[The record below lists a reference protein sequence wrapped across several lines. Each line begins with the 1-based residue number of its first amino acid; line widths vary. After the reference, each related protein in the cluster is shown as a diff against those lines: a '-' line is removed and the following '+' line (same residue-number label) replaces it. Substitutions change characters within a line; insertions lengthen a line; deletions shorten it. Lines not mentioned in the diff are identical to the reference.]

1 LKDELILILILCKV
15 TYFLNYKNTTYLDLK
30 YICIV
35 LTFYVNFNIIQSDMI
50 SCQRFVIIFL
60 LILSFF
66 EVQAQQTDVIGL
78 VLDID
83 TEEPLPGI
91 LITIENSGIEVATD
105 ARGKFSFASQNLPL
119 GEQILGVNRTNYESK
134 RYPIIIEEGKVLDL
148 GNVFLEIDLSEEN
161 RQIGTISLS
170 EDELD
175 GDDASS
181 FNISGLL
188 ASSQDTYLRAAAFDF
203 SAAFFNPRGL
213 DNANGKVLINGIE
226 MNKQFSGRPNW
237 ANWGGLNDVQRNRV
251 FTMSSTAN
259 DYTIGDVAGVSNI
272 IMRASKMRKGGR
284 VSYASSNRS
293 YEGRVMGSYNSG
305 LLDGGW
311 SYSLLLSRR
320 FGEEGF
326 REGTLYDAN
335 SISLSVEKRISD
347 KHSLNFTGFYAP
359 NRRGMGTAVTQETV
373 DLKGIEYN
381 PNWGLLNGVQ
391 RNSRIRETE
400 EPVFMLNHYW
410 DISDKL
416 SINTNVGYQFGFF
429 STTRLDNGGTRL
441 FTDPNTGDQ
450 AFLGGARNPSP
461 IYYQNL
467 PSYYLR
473 EPNPT
478 PLNYQSAF
486 LAQREFQND
495 GQFQWEDLYFA
506 NNLNQNRGGNSTYA
520 LQSDR
525 VEDKMFMAN
534 TILDYK
540 LEDNITINGRLNYRK
555 LESENFAQ
563 MEDLLGGER
572 YLDVDFFAEETALL
586 TGLGSELAQA
596 DLRNPNRTVQEGDRY
611 KYNYKVDAEVYD
623 AFLQSQ
629 FQFRSI
635 DFYTGLSFG
644 KTKYQRT
651 GYYENGFFPG
661 DRSFGPGEKLDFTT
675 YAFKTGVTYRL
686 SGRNVFTLN
695 GAYFQNA
702 PTIQNSYS
710 NARQNGDVVDGITEV
725 KIQSADISYIY
736 KSPILSGRLTGFYT
750 GFQDETNVGFYYSE
764 ELTGLPS
771 ANNQNNAFVQE
782 VMTGIDRLHYGV
794 EFGVEAQVLS
804 TLKLKA
810 AGSFGHY
817 IYNSNP
823 DLYLTSQNFPNMKLR
838 FGDGKTE
845 MENVRVPGG
854 PERVFQLGFEYRDP
868 EYWNVGLTSNFFS
881 HSYISPSGLLRSD
894 NFALDT
900 DGIVYNDYD
909 ESIARDILKQERFDD
924 YMLINVIG
932 GKSWRVGDYYVGF
945 FGVVNNLLDKE
956 YKTGG
961 FEQSRTSNYRTRGED
976 LNRENGPL
984 FGNRYFF
991 GFGTTYYISAY
1002 VRF

>member
-1 LKDELILILILCKV
+1 MNRIH
-15 TYFLNYKNTTYLDLK
+15 Y
-30 YICIV
+30 
-35 LTFYVNFNIIQSDMI
+35 
-50 SCQRFVIIFL
+50 
-60 LILSFF
+60 LILSLTLSLLSLNSF
-66 EVQAQQTDVIGL
+66 AQETNVVGKI
-78 VLDID
+78 LDFN
-83 TEEPLPGI
+83 TEEPLPGAI
-91 LITIENSGIEVATD
+91 ISIEGKGLEVRTD
-105 ARGKFSFASQNLPL
+105 ENGKFTFLGFDLPL
-119 GEQILGVNRTNYESK
+119 GEQILGVNRSNYEAK
-134 RYPIIIEEGKVLDL
+134 RYPIIIEKDQILDL
-148 GNVFLEIDLSEEN
+148 GDLFMEVDISEEN

-213 DNANGKVLINGIE
+213 DNANGKVLINGLE

-237 ANWGGLNDVQRNRV
+237 ANWGGMNDVQRNRI
-251 FTMSSTAN
+251 FSKSTEAN

-293 YEGRVMGSYNSG
+293 YQGRVMGSYNSG
-305 LLDGGW
+305 LLNGGW
-311 SYSLLLSRR
+311 SYSVLLSRR

-335 SISLSVEKRISD
+335 SFSLSVEKKIND
-347 KHSLNFTGFYAP
+347 NHSLNFTGFYAP
-359 NRRGMGTAVTQETV
+359 NRRGMGTAVTQEAV
-373 DLKGIEYN
+373 DLKGIAYN
-381 PNWGLLNGVQ
+381 PNWGQLNGEQ
-391 RNSRIRETE
+391 RNSRIRKTE

-410 DISDKL
+410 DVNKKL
-416 SINTNVGYQFGFF
+416 SINTNIGYQFGFF
-429 STTRLDNGGTRL
+429 STTRVDNGGTRL
-441 FTDPNTGDQ
+441 LIDPNTGDQ
-450 AFLGGARNPSP
+450 AYLGGARNPSP

-473 EPNPT
+473 DPNPT
-478 PLNYQSAF
+478 PIDFQNAF
-486 LAQREFQND
+486 LAQREFQRD
-495 GQFQWEDLYFA
+495 GQFPWDDLYFA
-506 NNLNQNRGGNSTYA
+506 NFLNQDRGGNSTYA

-525 VEDKMFMAN
+525 VEDKQLMIN
-534 TILDYK
+534 SILDYK
-540 LEDNITINGRLNYRK
+540 LADNITINGSLNYRN

-572 YLDVDFFAEETALL
+572 YLDVDFFAEESSLI
-586 TGLGSELAQA
+586 TGLGSELAQS
-596 DLRNPNRTVQEGDRY
+596 DRRNPNRTVQEGERY

-623 AFLQSQ
+623 AFVQSQ
-629 FQFRSI
+629 FQYKSI
-635 DFYTGLSFG
+635 DFYTGVSFG
-644 KTKYQRT
+644 QTTYQRT
-651 GYYENGFFPG
+651 GLYENGFFPG
-661 DRSFGPGEKLDFTT
+661 ERSFGPGEELGFTT
-675 YAFKTGVTYRL
+675 YALKTGATYRL

-695 GAYFQNA
+695 AAYFQNA

-710 NARQNGDVVDGITEV
+710 NARQNADIVEGITEV
-725 KIQSADISYIY
+725 QIQSADLSYIY
-736 KSPILSGRLTGFYT
+736 KSPIISGRITGFYT
-750 GFQDETNVGFYYSE
+750 GFQDETNVGFYYTE

-794 EFGVEAQVLS
+794 EFGVEAQVLP
-804 TLKLKA
+804 TLKFKA

-817 IYNSNP
+817 IYDSNP
-823 DLYLTSQNFPNMKLR
+823 DIYLTSQNFPDLQLR
-838 FGDGKTE
+838 FGDGKTD
-845 MENVRVPGG
+845 MKNLRVPGG

-868 EYWNVGLTSNFFS
+868 KYWNVGVTANHFS
-881 HSYISPSGLLRSD
+881 HAFISPSGLLRSD

-909 ESIARDILKQERFDD
+909 EAVARDILKQERFDD
-924 YMLINVIG
+924 YMLVNVIG
-932 GKSWRVGDYYVGF
+932 GKSWKIDDYFVGF
-945 FGVVNNLLDKE
+945 FAVINNVLDQEFKS
-956 YKTGG
+956 GG

-991 GFGTTYYISAY
+991 GFGTTYYLSAY
-1002 VRF
+1002 IRF

>member
-1 LKDELILILILCKV
+1 MSLGL
-15 TYFLNYKNTTYLDLK
+15 
-30 YICIV
+30 
-35 LTFYVNFNIIQSDMI
+35 
-50 SCQRFVIIFL
+50 R
-60 LILSFF
+60 
-66 EVQAQQTDVIGL
+66 AQETNVIGV
-78 VLDID
+78 VLDFD
-83 TEEPLPGI
+83 TEEPLPRTAI
-91 LITIENSGIEVATD
+91 SIEGTGIEVFTD
-105 ARGKFSFASQNLPL
+105 AQGKFSFINQDLPL
-119 GEQILGVNRTNYESK
+119 GEQILGVNRPTYDAK
-134 RYPIIIEEGKVLDL
+134 RFPIIIEEGKILNLGDL
-148 GNVFLEIDLSEEN
+148 LIEVDINEVN

-188 ASSQDTYLRAAAFDF
+188 ASSQDIYLRAAAFDF

-213 DNANGKVLINGIE
+213 DNANGKVLINGLE

-237 ANWGGLNDVQRNRV
+237 ANWGGLNDVQRNRI
-251 FTMSSTAN
+251 FSMGTSAN
-259 DYTIGDVAGVSNI
+259 DYTIGDVAGVTNI
-272 IMRASKMRKGGR
+272 MMRASKMRKGGR

-305 LLDGGW
+305 LLNGGW

-335 SISLSVEKRISD
+335 SISLSVEKRINE

-359 NRRGMGTAVTQETV
+359 NRRGMGTAVTQEAV

-381 PNWGLLNGVQ
+381 PNWGRFNGEQ

-410 DISDKL
+410 NVDKKL
-416 SINTNVGYQFGFF
+416 SINTNIGYQFGFF
-429 STTRLDNGGTRL
+429 STTRVENGGTRL
-441 FTDPNTGDQ
+441 FVDPNTGEQ

-473 EPNPT
+473 EPKPT
-478 PLNYQSAF
+478 PLDFQNAF
-486 LAQREFQND
+486 LAQREFQRD
-495 GQFQWEDLYFA
+495 GQFPWDEVYFA
-506 NNLNQNRGGNSTYA
+506 NFLNQSRGGNSTYA
-520 LQSDR
+520 IQSDR
-525 VEDKMFMAN
+525 VEDQQIMIN
-534 TILDYK
+534 SIGDYRLSEHIL
-540 LEDNITINGRLNYRK
+540 INARLNYRN
-555 LESENFAQ
+555 LTSENFAQ
-563 MEDLLGGER
+563 MEDLLGGKR
-572 YLDVDFFAEETALL
+572 YLDVDFFAEESALI
-586 TGLGSELAQA
+586 TGLGSDLAQS
-596 DLRNPNRTVQEGDRY
+596 DLRNPNRTVQVGDRY
-611 KYNYKVDAEVYD
+611 KYNYTIDAEIYD
-623 AFLQSQ
+623 GFLQAQ
-629 FQFRSI
+629 FQYRQV

-644 KTKYQRT
+644 KTAYQRT
-651 GYYENGFFPG
+651 GIYENGFFPG
-661 DRSFGPGEKLDFTT
+661 DRSFGPGEELNFTT
-675 YAFKTGVTYRL
+675 YAFKTGATYRL
-686 SGRNVFTLN
+686 SGRHIFTMN
-695 GAYFQNA
+695 AAYFKNA

-710 NARQNGDVVDGITEV
+710 NARQNGDTVDGITEV
-725 KIQSADISYIY
+725 KIQSADLSYIY
-736 KSPILSGRLTGFYT
+736 KSPILNGRLTGFYT
-750 GFQDETNVGFYYSE
+750 GFQDETNVGFYYTE

-794 EFGVEAQVLS
+794 EFGLEAQVLS

-817 IYNSNP
+817 IYDSNP
-823 DLYLTSQNFPNMKLR
+823 DIYLTSQNFPDMQLR

-845 MENVRVPGG
+845 MKNLRVPGG
-854 PERVFQLGFEYRDP
+854 PERVLQLGFDYRDP
-868 EYWNVGLTSNFFS
+868 NYWNIGVTANHFSN
-881 HSYISPSGLLRSD
+881 SYISPSGLLRSD

-909 ESIARDILKQERFDD
+909 ETVARDILKQERFDD
-924 YMLINVIG
+924 YMLVNLVG
-932 GKSWRVGDYYVGF
+932 GKSWRVGDYFVGF
-945 FGVVNNLLDKE
+945 FAVVNNVLNKD

-961 FEQSRTSNYRTRGED
+961 FEQSRTSNFRTRAED
-976 LNRENGPL
+976 LSRENGAL

-991 GFGTTYYISAY
+991 GFGTTYYLSAY
-1002 VRF
+1002 IRF

>member
-1 LKDELILILILCKV
+1 MHRIYYLLFSLVFSVFSMSSNAQDANVVGVIL
-15 TYFLNYKNTTYLDLK
+15 D
-30 YICIV
+30 
-35 LTFYVNFNIIQSDMI
+35 FN
-50 SCQRFVIIFL
+50 
-60 LILSFF
+60 
-66 EVQAQQTDVIGL
+66 
-78 VLDID
+78 
-83 TEEPLPGI
+83 TEEPLPGTVI
-91 LITIENSGIEVATD
+91 SIEGSGLEVRTD
-105 ARGKFSFASQNLPL
+105 ENGRFTFSGLDLPL
-119 GEQILGVNRTNYESK
+119 GEQVLGVTRSNYEDK
-134 RYPIIIEEGKVLDL
+134 RFPIIIEEGQELNLGDL
-148 GNVFLEIDLSEEN
+148 FLEVDISEEN

-213 DNANGKVLINGIE
+213 DNANGKVLINGLE
-226 MNKQFSGRPNW
+226 LNKQFSGRPNW
-237 ANWGGLNDVQRNRV
+237 ANWGGMNDVQRNRI
-251 FTMSSTAN
+251 FSKSTEAN

-293 YEGRVMGSYNSG
+293 YQGRVMGSYNSG
-305 LLDGGW
+305 LLNGGW
-311 SYSLLLSRR
+311 SYSVLISRR

-335 SISLSVEKRISD
+335 SFSLSVENQINE

-359 NRRGMGTAVTQETV
+359 NRRGMGTAVTQEAV

-381 PNWGLLNGVQ
+381 PNWGLLNGEQ
-391 RNSRIRETE
+391 RNSRIRKTE
-400 EPVFMLNHYW
+400 EPVFILNHYW
-410 DISDKL
+410 KLSDKL
-416 SINTNVGYQFGFF
+416 SINTNLGYQFGFF
-429 STTRLDNGGTRL
+429 STTRVDNGGTRL
-441 FTDPNTGDQ
+441 FIDPNTGDQ
-450 AFLGGARNPSP
+450 AYLGGARNPSP

-467 PSYYLR
+467 PSYSLR
-473 EPNPT
+473 DPNPG
-478 PLNYQSAF
+478 PLDFQNAF
-486 LAQREFQND
+486 LAQREFQRD
-495 GQFQWEDLYFA
+495 GQFPWEEVYFA
-506 NNLNQNRGGNSTYA
+506 NFLNQNRGGNSTYA

-525 VEDKMFMAN
+525 VEDKQLMIN
-534 TILDYK
+534 SILDYK
-540 LEDNITINGRLNYRK
+540 LADNITINGRLNYRK

-572 YLDVDFFAEETALL
+572 YLDVDFFAEESTLIS
-586 TGLGSELAQA
+586 GLGSELAQS
-596 DLRNPNRTVQEGDRY
+596 DRRNPNRTVQEGERY

-623 AFLQSQ
+623 AFVQSQ
-629 FQFRSI
+629 FQYKSI
-635 DFYTGLSFG
+635 DLYTGLSFG
-644 KTKYQRT
+644 KTSYQRT
-651 GYYENGFFPG
+651 GLYENGFFPG
-661 DRSFGPGEKLDFTT
+661 ERSFGPGEELDFTT
-675 YAFKTGVTYRL
+675 YALKTGATYRL
-686 SGRNVFTLN
+686 SGRHVFTLN
-695 GAYFQNA
+695 AAYFQNA

-710 NARQNGDVVDGITEV
+710 NARQNGDIVEGITEV
-725 KIQSADISYIY
+725 QIQSADLSYIY
-736 KSPILSGRLTGFYT
+736 KSPIISGRVTGFYT
-750 GFQDETNVGFYYSE
+750 GFQDETNVGFYYTE

-794 EFGVEAQVLS
+794 EFGVEAQVLP

-823 DLYLTSQNFPNMKLR
+823 DIYLTSQNFPELQLR

-845 MENVRVPGG
+845 LKNLRVPGG

-868 EYWNVGLTSNFFS
+868 KYWNVGVTANHFS
-881 HSYISPSGLLRSD
+881 HAFISPSGLLRSD

-909 ESIARDILKQERFDD
+909 ESIARDILQQEQFDD
-924 YMLINVIG
+924 YMLVNVIG
-932 GKSWRVGDYYVGF
+932 GKSWKIDDYFVGF
-945 FGVVNNLLDKE
+945 FAVINNVLDQEFKS
-956 YKTGG
+956 GG

-976 LNRENGPL
+976 LNREYGPL

-991 GFGTTYYISAY
+991 GFGTTYYLSAY
-1002 VRF
+1002 IRF

>member
-1 LKDELILILILCKV
+1 
-15 TYFLNYKNTTYLDLK
+15 
-30 YICIV
+30 
-35 LTFYVNFNIIQSDMI
+35 MI
-50 SCQRFVIIFL
+50 SCKPLVFTL
-60 LILSFF
+60 LLSFCSIGF
-66 EVQAQQTDVIGL
+66 YAQQTDVIG
-78 VLDID
+78 VILDID
-83 TEEPLPGI
+83 TEQPLPGT
-91 LITIENSGIEVATD
+91 TISIEGTGIEVLTA
-105 ARGKFSFASQNLPL
+105 ANGEFSFMNKNLPL
-119 GEQILGVNRTNYESK
+119 GEQILGVNRTNYEAK
-134 RYPIIIEEGKVLDL
+134 RFPIIVEEGKTLNLGDL
-148 GNVFLEIDLSEEN
+148 FIEVDFNEVN

-213 DNANGKVLINGIE
+213 DNANGKVLINGLE

-237 ANWGGLNDVQRNRV
+237 TNWGGLNDVQRNRI
-251 FTMSSTAN
+251 FTMGASAN

-305 LLDGGW
+305 LLNGGW

-326 REGTLYDAN
+326 REGSLYDAN
-335 SISLSVEKRISD
+335 SISLSVEKRIND

-359 NRRGMGTAVTQETV
+359 NRRGMGTAVTQEAV
-373 DLKGIEYN
+373 DLKGIAYN
-381 PNWGLLNGVQ
+381 PNWGFLDGVQ
-391 RNSRIRETE
+391 RNSRIRKTE

-410 DISDKL
+410 DISEKL
-416 SINTNVGYQFGFF
+416 SMNTNLGYQFGFF
-429 STTRLDNGGTRL
+429 STTRVDNGGTRL
-441 FTDPNTGDQ
+441 FEDPTTGEQ
-450 AFLGGARNPSP
+450 AFLGGARNPIP
-461 IYYQNL
+461 TYYQNL

-473 EPNPT
+473 NPNPT
-478 PLNYQSAF
+478 PIDYQNAF
-486 LAQREFQND
+486 LAQREFQRD
-495 GQFQWEDLYFA
+495 GQFQWKDLYFA
-506 NNLNQNRGGNSTYA
+506 NYLNQNRGGNSTYA

-534 TILDYK
+534 TILNYK
-540 LEDNITINGRLNYRK
+540 LKDNITINGRLNYRK

-572 YLDVDFFAEETALL
+572 YLDVDFFAEETALI

-596 DLRNPNRTVQEGDRY
+596 DLRNPNRTVQVGDRY
-611 KYNYKVDAEVYD
+611 KYNYKVDAVIYD
-623 AFLQSQ
+623 GFLQSQ
-629 FQFRSI
+629 FQYKSI
-635 DFYTGLSFG
+635 DFFTGLSFG

-651 GYYENGFFPG
+651 GFYENGFFPG
-661 DRSFGPGEKLDFTT
+661 NRSFGPGEELDFTT
-675 YAFKTGVTYRL
+675 FAFKTGATYRL
-686 SGRNVFTLN
+686 SGRHVFTLN
-695 GAYFQNA
+695 AAYFQNA

-725 KIQSADISYIY
+725 KIQAVDLSYIY

-750 GFQDETNVGFYYSE
+750 GFQDKTNVGFYYTE
-764 ELTGLPS
+764 DLTGLPT

-794 EFGVEAQVLS
+794 EFGVEAQVLP

-823 DLYLTSQNFPNMKLR
+823 DIYLTSQNFPDMKLK
-838 FGDGKTE
+838 FGDGKTD
-845 MENVRVPGG
+845 MKNLRVPGG

-868 EYWNVGLTSNFFS
+868 QYWNVGVTANHFS
-881 HSYISPSGLLRSD
+881 HSFISPSGLLRSD

-900 DGIVYNDYD
+900 DGIVVNNYNETLAKELLRQEQFD
-909 ESIARDILKQERFDD
+909 E
-924 YMLINVIG
+924 YMLVNVIG

-945 FGVVNNLLDKE
+945 FAVINNVLDKA

-961 FEQSRTSNYRTRGED
+961 FEQSRRSTFNGRGED
-976 LNRENGPL
+976 LTRPNGPL

-991 GFGTTYYISAY
+991 GFGTTYYLSAY
-1002 VRF
+1002 IRF

>member
-1 LKDELILILILCKV
+1 MKSS
-15 TYFLNYKNTTYLDLK
+15 YKS
-30 YICIV
+30 CV
-35 LTFYVNFNIIQSDMI
+35 LTIA
-50 SCQRFVIIFL
+50 FVFSTFI
-60 LILSFF
+60 
-66 EVQAQQTDVIGL
+66 VCAQQTDVIGTI
-78 VLDID
+78 LDMETD
-83 TEEPLPGI
+83 EPLPR
-91 LITIENSGIEVATD
+91 TVVSIEGTGIEVLTD
-105 ARGKFSFASQNLPL
+105 AQGKFTFQLENLPL
-119 GEQILGVNRTNYESK
+119 GDQILGVNRTNYDSK
-134 RYPIIIEEGKVLDL
+134 RYPIIIEEGKVLNL
-148 GNVFLEIDLSEEN
+148 GSLFLEFDINEEN

-213 DNANGKVLINGIE
+213 DNANGKVLINGLE

-237 ANWGGLNDVQRNRV
+237 ANWGGMNDIQRNRI
-251 FTMSSTAN
+251 FSMGTTAN

-293 YEGRVMGSYNSG
+293 YEGRIMGSYNSG

-320 FGEEGF
+320 FGDEGF

-335 SISLSVEKRISD
+335 SVSLSVEKRIND

-359 NRRGMGTAVTQETV
+359 NRRGMGTAVTQEAA

-410 DISDKL
+410 DVNEKL

-429 STTRLDNGGTRL
+429 STTRMDNGGTRL
-441 FTDPNTGDQ
+441 FEDPNTGDQ

-467 PSYYLR
+467 PSYSLR
-473 EPNPT
+473 NPNLRPID
-478 PLNYQSAF
+478 YQNAF
-486 LAQREFQND
+486 LAQRQFQAD
-495 GQFQWEDLYFA
+495 GQFPWEDMYYA
-506 NNLNQNRGGNSTYA
+506 NFLNQSRGGNSTYA
-520 LQSDR
+520 LLADR
-525 VEDKMFMAN
+525 VEDKQFMAN
-534 TILDYK
+534 SIIDYK
-540 LEDNITINGRLNYRK
+540 IADNITLNGRVNYRR

-572 YLDVDFFAEETALL
+572 YLDVDFFAEESALI

-596 DLRNPNRTVQEGDRY
+596 DRRNPNRTVQEGDRY

-623 AFLQSQ
+623 AFAQTQ
-629 FQFRSI
+629 FQYRSL
-635 DFYTGLSFG
+635 DFYTGASFG

-651 GYYENGFFPG
+651 GFYENGFFPG
-661 DRSFGPGEKLDFTT
+661 DRSFGAGEELDFTT
-675 YAFKTGVTYRL
+675 YALKTGATYRL
-686 SGRNVFTLN
+686 SGRNVFTMN
-695 GAYFQNA
+695 AAYFQNA

-710 NARQNGDVVDGITEV
+710 NARQNGDIVEGITEV
-725 KIQSADISYIY
+725 KIQSADLSYIY
-736 KSPILSGRLTGFYT
+736 KSPTISGRLTGFYT
-750 GFQDETNVGFYYSE
+750 GFQDETNVGFYYTE
-764 ELTGLPS
+764 GLTGLPTT
-771 ANNQNNAFVQE
+771 NNQNNAFVQE

-794 EFGVEAQVLS
+794 EFGLEAQVIPS
-804 TLKLKA
+804 LKLKA

-823 DLYLTSQNFPNMKLR
+823 DLYLTSQNFPDMKLR
-838 FGDGKTE
+838 FGDGKTD
-845 MENVRVPGG
+845 MKNVRVPGG
-854 PERVFQLGFEYRDP
+854 PERVLQLGFEYRDP
-868 EYWNVGLTSNFFS
+868 KFWNVGVTANHFS
-881 HSYISPSGLLRSD
+881 HTFVSPSGLLRSD
-894 NFALDT
+894 NFVLDS
-900 DGIVYNDYD
+900 DGIVFNDYD
-909 ESIARDILKQERFDD
+909 ENFTKNLLKQERFDD
-924 YMLINVIG
+924 YMLVNITG
-932 GKSWRVGDYYVGF
+932 GKSWRVGDYFVGF
-945 FGVVNNLLDKE
+945 FAVINNVLNTD
-956 YKTGG
+956 YTTGG
-961 FEQSRTSNYRTRGED
+961 FEQSRTSNMRTRAED
-976 LNRENGPL
+976 LNRENGPM

-1002 VRF
+1002 IRF

>member
-1 LKDELILILILCKV
+1 MNRIH
-15 TYFLNYKNTTYLDLK
+15 Y
-30 YICIV
+30 
-35 LTFYVNFNIIQSDMI
+35 
-50 SCQRFVIIFL
+50 
-60 LILSFF
+60 LILSLTLSLLSLNSF
-66 EVQAQQTDVIGL
+66 AQETNVVGKI
-78 VLDID
+78 LDFN
-83 TEEPLPGI
+83 TEEPLPGAI
-91 LITIENSGIEVATD
+91 ISIEGKGLEVRTD
-105 ARGKFSFASQNLPL
+105 ENGKFTFLGFDLPL
-119 GEQILGVNRTNYESK
+119 GEQILGVNRSNYEAK
-134 RYPIIIEEGKVLDL
+134 RYPIIIEKDQILDL
-148 GNVFLEIDLSEEN
+148 GDLFMEVDISEDN

-213 DNANGKVLINGIE
+213 DNANGKVLINGLE

-237 ANWGGLNDVQRNRV
+237 ANWGGMNDVQRNRI
-251 FTMSSTAN
+251 FSKSTEAN

-293 YEGRVMGSYNSG
+293 YQGRVMGSYNSG
-305 LLDGGW
+305 LLNGGW
-311 SYSLLLSRR
+311 SYSVLLSRR

-335 SISLSVEKRISD
+335 SFSLSVEKKIND
-347 KHSLNFTGFYAP
+347 NHSLNFTGFYAP
-359 NRRGMGTAVTQETV
+359 NRRGMGTAVTQEAV
-373 DLKGIEYN
+373 DLKGIAYN
-381 PNWGLLNGVQ
+381 PNWGQLNGEQ
-391 RNSRIRETE
+391 RNSRIRKTE

-410 DISDKL
+410 DVNKKL
-416 SINTNVGYQFGFF
+416 SINTNIGYQFGFF
-429 STTRLDNGGTRL
+429 STTRVDNGGTRL
-441 FTDPNTGDQ
+441 LIDPNTGDQ
-450 AFLGGARNPSP
+450 AYLGGARNPSP

-473 EPNPT
+473 DPNPT
-478 PLNYQSAF
+478 PIDFQNAF
-486 LAQREFQND
+486 LAQREFQRD
-495 GQFQWEDLYFA
+495 GQFPWDDLYFA
-506 NNLNQNRGGNSTYA
+506 NFLNQDRGGNSTYA

-525 VEDKMFMAN
+525 VEDKQLMIN
-534 TILDYK
+534 SILDYK
-540 LEDNITINGRLNYRK
+540 LADNITINGSLNYRN

-572 YLDVDFFAEETALL
+572 YLDVDFFAEESSLI
-586 TGLGSELAQA
+586 TGLGSELAQS
-596 DLRNPNRTVQEGDRY
+596 DRRNPNRTVQEGERY

-623 AFLQSQ
+623 AFVQSQ
-629 FQFRSI
+629 FQYKSI
-635 DFYTGLSFG
+635 DFYTGVSFG
-644 KTKYQRT
+644 QTTYQRT
-651 GYYENGFFPG
+651 GLYENGFFPG
-661 DRSFGPGEKLDFTT
+661 ERSFGPGEELGFTT
-675 YAFKTGVTYRL
+675 YALKTGATYRL

-695 GAYFQNA
+695 AAYFQNA

-710 NARQNGDVVDGITEV
+710 NARQNADIVEGITEV
-725 KIQSADISYIY
+725 QIQSADLSYIY
-736 KSPILSGRLTGFYT
+736 KSPIISGRITGFYT
-750 GFQDETNVGFYYSE
+750 GFQDETNVGFYYTE

-794 EFGVEAQVLS
+794 EFGVEAQVLP
-804 TLKLKA
+804 TLKFKA

-817 IYNSNP
+817 IYDSNP
-823 DLYLTSQNFPNMKLR
+823 DIYLTSQNFPDLQLR
-838 FGDGKTE
+838 FGDGKTD
-845 MENVRVPGG
+845 MKNLRVPGG

-868 EYWNVGLTSNFFS
+868 KYWNVGVTANHFS
-881 HSYISPSGLLRSD
+881 HAFISPSGLLRSD

-909 ESIARDILKQERFDD
+909 EAVARDILKQERFDD
-924 YMLINVIG
+924 YMLVNVIG
-932 GKSWRVGDYYVGF
+932 GKSWKIDDYFVGF
-945 FGVVNNLLDKE
+945 FAVINNVLDQEFKS
-956 YKTGG
+956 GG

-991 GFGTTYYISAY
+991 GFGTTYYLSAY
-1002 VRF
+1002 IRF